1 MAQTLLQAIHIS
13 EQEYINTFGTDG
25 WRKSIRN
32 SVKGNHDYLFP
43 PAPKPEQPESPQ
55 PQPQPTPPQPAP
67 SPHTSLPPTSAEF
80 VQHVVAGIH
89 ARGGRG
95 TTPPPPPHPT
105 PAPTPPPHPNPT
117 APPPTPQ
124 PPPTPSPPP

>member
-1 MAQTLLQAIHIS
+1 MAQSLLQAIHIS
-13 EQEYINTFGTDG
+13 DKESINTFGTDG
-25 WRKSIRN
+25 WRKSIGN

-80 VQHVVAGIH
+80 VQHVVAGLQCKVPRH
-89 ARGGRG
+89 GLREVPR
-95 TTPPPPPHPT
+95 HPLQFLVL
-105 PAPTPPPHPNPT
+105 PFLRFLVR
-117 APPPTPQ
+117 
-124 PPPTPSPPP
+124 